1 MIDETMTETEL
12 RMSAA
17 VDHTRGELAKIRTG
31 RANPGLVTDLPV
43 DYYGTKT
50 PLQQLAGVTVPEA
63 RMLLISPYDRGA
75 LKEIE
80 RALNASDL
88 GVNPSNDGSIIRVV
102 FPELTEER
110 RREFVKLAKDRA
122 EDGRIAIRNV
132 RRAAKSEFA
141 KLAEQ
146 GDISEDDERRADKA
160 LQDMTDKYVA
170 QIDALV
176 SSKEKDLLEL

>member
-1 MIDETMTETEL
+1 MIDDTMTDAEL

-17 VDHTRGELAKIRTG
+17 VDHVRAELAKIRTG
-31 RANPGLVTDLPV
+31 RANPGLVNDLPV
-43 DYYGTKT
+43 DYYGAKT

-63 RMLLISPYDRGA
+63 RMLLISPYDAGA

-88 GVNPSNDGSIIRVV
+88 GVNPSNDGNVIRVV
-102 FPELTEER
+102 FPDLTEER

-122 EDGRIAIRNV
+122 EDGRISIRNV
-132 RRAAKSEFA
+132 RRTAKTEFA
-141 KLAEQ
+141 RLAED

-170 QIDALV
+170 KVDQLV
-176 SSKEKDLLEL
+176 ANKEKELLEV